1 MSSDLL
7 KQQTRKSPHEEIAI
21 RAHRLWEARGCPIAS
36 PVEDWVRAEEEI
48 RAEQADRDEVV
59 RARNKR
65 VRSHSSA
72 AGTDGPPPFS
82 DHSGQL

>member
-1 MSSDLL
+1 MSSDLV

-48 RAEQADRDEVV
+48 RGEQADRDEVV

-72 AGTDGPPPFS
+72 AEAEGPPPFS
-82 DHSGQL
+82 NHSGQL